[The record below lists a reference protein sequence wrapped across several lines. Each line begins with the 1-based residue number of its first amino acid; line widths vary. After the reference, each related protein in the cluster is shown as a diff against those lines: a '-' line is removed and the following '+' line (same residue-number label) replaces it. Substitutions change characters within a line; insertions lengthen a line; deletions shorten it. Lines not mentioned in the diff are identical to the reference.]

1 MNVLNNRRF
10 QRALVLFG
18 LTALIFLLW
27 TKPSLET
34 YINQSREIKQ
44 FRALLG
50 DPQADKREIHKYGE
64 MIKVLKSEI
73 HKLNEQIPKSENRGF
88 LIRDLENLAKDQNID
103 LLNFMPK
110 EAVPVNFQ
118 GLEIDRRLKNRYSKN
133 RKQLLNESFF
143 EAKVLKTTISID
155 SKGKFEDY
163 LAFFQKLNKY
173 YRAVEVSDLVIS
185 RDGEKTELGDD
196 PRFAVKRKR
205 GKTMQEKKSPMLNV
219 AFTLQAYTSLES

>member
-18 LTALIFLLW
+18 LTILIFLLW

-44 FRALLG
+44 FRSLLG
-50 DPQADKREIHKYGE
+50 DPKADKRE
-64 MIKVLKSEI
+64 LKEYNEVMKTLEAEI
-73 HKLNEQIPKSENRGF
+73 LKLNEQIPKSENRGF

-118 GLEIDRRLKNRYSKN
+118 GLEIDRRLKNRYAKN
-133 RKQLLNESFF
+133 RKSLLNEKLF

-163 LAFFQKLNKY
+163 LEFFQKLNQY

-185 RDGEKTELGDD
+185 RDGEKSELGQD
-196 PRFAVKRKR
+196 PRFAIKRKR
-205 GKTMQEKKSPMLNV
+205 GKTMKQKKSPILSV
-219 AFTLQAYTSLES
+219 AFTLQAYTSLER